1 MVTMQCPFLQ
11 LLDCGMTIG
20 DKIYTNGNEDINHVE
35 GQEEFGAQQS
45 LQGQNLHS
53 KGHVV
58 SNELVIKH
66 LRLKKKTQ
74 PLGLLWYPCLVSG
87 LPRVCG
93 SKYKGLQ

>member
-1 MVTMQCPFLQ
+1 MVATQCPFLQ
-11 LLDCGMTIG
+11 LLDCGMTID

-66 LRLKKKTQ
+66 LRLKK
-74 PLGLLWYPCLVSG
+74 LSAFRVALVSMPCIWISQS
-87 LPRVCG
+87 LWI
-93 SKYKGLQ
+93 